1 MQLSTRFQRQVCANT
16 SLATLLICQFELSTD
31 CKKLCHLNGQRMVQM
46 RSSMCHLEW
55 QKIDQTVLIH
65 KQPPELTYRLRGNG
79 QCD

>member
-1 MQLSTRFQRQVCANT
+1 MQLFMHCQRPVLVNISQ
-16 SLATLLICQFELSTD
+16 ATLLTCRYEPNMA
-31 CKKLCHLNGQRMVQM
+31 CKKLCHLNGQPMVQM

-55 QKIDQTVLIH
+55 PKIGQTVLIH